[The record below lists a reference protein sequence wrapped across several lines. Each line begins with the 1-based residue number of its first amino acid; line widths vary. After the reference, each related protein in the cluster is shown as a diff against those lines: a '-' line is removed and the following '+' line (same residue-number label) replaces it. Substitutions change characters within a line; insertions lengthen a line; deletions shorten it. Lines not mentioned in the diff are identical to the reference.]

1 MTVRS
6 HEFEA
11 DLEVHRKSD
20 VVDGVAVLELRHPAG
35 VALPQWTP
43 GSHIDVVLQPDLVRQ
58 YSLCGDPSDP
68 GCWRIAVLREPDG
81 RGGSQYVHDKLDVGD
96 SVRVRGPRNNFELRD
111 APRYIFIAGGIGIT
125 PMLPMVAAA
134 HAAGS
139 DWTLTYGGRRRGSM
153 AFVDEL
159 TTLYP
164 DSVEVCAQDVSGRPD
179 LSAILGTPLPDTL
192 VYCCGPAGLLDAVA
206 ERCEQWPAGTL
217 HVERFAARELG
228 APVLDEPFE
237 VELALSGTTVTVP
250 PGTSILEAVTAAGVQ
265 VLSSCQEGTCGTCE
279 TSVLGGVVEHR
290 DSLLTDEERAA
301 DDTMMICV
309 SRAACP
315 RLVLD
320 L

>member
-164 DSVEVCAQDVSGRPD
+164 DSVEVCEQDVSGRPD

>member
-20 VVDGVAVLELRHPAG
+20 VVGGVAVLELRHPAG

-164 DSVEVCAQDVSGRPD
+164 DSVEVCAQDVSGQPD

-228 APVLDEPFE
+228 APVLDETFE

-279 TSVLGGVVEHR
+279 TSVLGGVVDHR

-315 RLVLD
+315 RLILD

>member
-228 APVLDEPFE
+228 APVLDETFE

-279 TSVLGGVVEHR
+279 TSVLGGVVDHR

-315 RLVLD
+315 RLILD

>member
-315 RLVLD
+315 RLILD